1 MSLATAGLVLVPA
14 GMPSLPAYAGPLAVP
29 AAKPTDPGKPSDPGK
44 PTDPGPAS
52 ASSNTVTVR

>member
-1 MSLATAGLVLVPA
+1 MRRAIGMSLATAGLVLVPA
-14 GMPSLPAYAGPLAVP
+14 GLASLPAYAGPLAVP
-29 AAKPTDPGKPSDPGK
+29 AAKPTEPAK